1 MFLTLSHQNP
11 SRLLGQIH
19 SGMASACSV
28 TSGRDLGQ
36 EQGREEGPEANRE
49 IPEVKPCCEACVT
62 PFPSPHR
69 ALMCHLRGCLSQG
82 SFPSLSPKSGG
93 PQRYPRLTVLGL
105 PPPRT
110 PLASKAM
117 SSVTLNPGNCT
128 LQPVGGVLHPVS
140 PGRGM
145 VATRV
150 SRKMA
155 FFLPEPSK
163 VEDFVSHLNGSGV
176 NLFAAVW
183 PVITRA
189 T

>member
-1 MFLTLSHQNP
+1 MMFLTLSHQNP

-82 SFPSLSPKSGG
+82 SFPSLSKIWRTSEI
-93 PQRYPRLTVLGL
+93 PQAYCVGASSTKDPPGL
-105 PPPRT
+105 KGHEFCDSEPW
-110 PLASKAM
+110 K
-117 SSVTLNPGNCT
+117 
-128 LQPVGGVLHPVS
+128 LHPS
-140 PGRGM
+140 ACRWGTAPCLPRPGDGCHQG
-145 VATRV
+145 
-150 SRKMA
+150 
-155 FFLPEPSK
+155 F
-163 VEDFVSHLNGSGV
+163 
-176 NLFAAVW
+176 
-183 PVITRA
+183 
-189 T
+189 